1 MDKKLVLEIFAKR
14 SLPLTPD
21 DLRKICLE
29 NYARTSVY
37 TYLLR
42 LKQQELVERSDL
54 GRRIAYRITAR
65 GMERLQYLKG
75 KSE

>member
-1 MDKKLVLEIFAKR
+1 MDKKLVLEIFANR
-14 SLPLTPD
+14 RLPLTPD

-29 NYARTSVY
+29 NYARASVY

-42 LKQQELVERSDL
+42 LERQELVERSDL
-54 GRRIAYRITAR
+54 GHRIAYRITTR
-65 GMERLQYLKG
+65 RMERLQYLKG